1 MTPLA
6 GKRPAAAAR
15 FTSTPPFGLGG
26 VDRTSVSPGRG
37 RGGGRRRPGAG
48 ALGRPRGSDPPP
60 ATAAFGGA
68 PGELPTRFRERT
80 TGEWVH

>member
-26 VDRTSVSPGRG
+26 VDRTSVSAAMSRCF
-37 RGGGRRRPGAG
+37 RIAG
-48 ALGRPRGSDPPP
+48 
-60 ATAAFGGA
+60 T
-68 PGELPTRFRERT
+68 
-80 TGEWVH
+80 